1 MYVEK
6 INQPADIKK
15 LTIEQ
20 LNVLR
25 DEIRDIILEK
35 VSKYGGHVGPDLGMI
50 EATIAMHYVFDSP
63 IDKIV
68 FDVSHQ
74 SFAHK
79 ILTGRREGFIN
90 NTVSEYTNPNES
102 PHDFFIMGHTAPAVS
117 MCCGL
122 AKGRDLQNQ
131 KHNVIAIIGDG
142 AMSGGEA
149 YEGFNNASQIGS
161 NLIIVVND
169 NQWSIAENHG
179 GLYKNLKELRES
191 NGASPCNF
199 FKALDLDYVYLD
211 KGNDIAALIDIF
223 QKVKDCDHPIV
234 VHINTLKGKGFELAI
249 KHEEEY
255 HYKPPFDLKT
265 GNPLQDMSNMENYEE
280 ITGAYLQAKMK
291 ENPALMAL
299 TSATPS
305 VIDFTPD
312 IRQKVGQQFMDVGI
326 AEEHAVAFSSGVA
339 KSGAKAVYP
348 VFGTFLQR
356 SFDQLSEDLSM
367 QNNPAVVLVFLT
379 GVYGIPD
386 QSHQCFFDIIEISNI
401 PNMVYLAPICK
412 QEYLAMLDWAVEQ
425 HQHPVAIRVPT
436 DGVHSMEVEFE
447 KDYSQLNKFKV
458 MKPGKQVA
466 IVAVGS
472 FFSLGQQVAAL
483 LEKQGMSPTLVSPR
497 YLSGVDTDMLDEL
510 CQEHQLVVTLE
521 DGIVEGGYGQ
531 KIAGYYGPSGMK
543 VKNYGFQKVFVD
555 RYNAQDLMKEQGVN
569 AEQIADDILNNLL

>member
-161 NLIIVVND
+161 NIIIVVND
-169 NQWSIAENHG
+169 NQWSIAEDHG
-179 GLYKNLKELRES
+179 GLYKNLKELR
-191 NGASPCNF
+191 
-199 FKALDLDYVYLD
+199 
-211 KGNDIAALIDIF
+211 
-223 QKVKDCDHPIV
+223 
-234 VHINTLKGKGFELAI
+234 
-249 KHEEEY
+249 
-255 HYKPPFDLKT
+255 
-265 GNPLQDMSNMENYEE
+265 
-280 ITGAYLQAKMK
+280 
-291 ENPALMAL
+291 
-299 TSATPS
+299 
-305 VIDFTPD
+305 
-312 IRQKVGQQFMDVGI
+312 
-326 AEEHAVAFSSGVA
+326 
-339 KSGAKAVYP
+339 
-348 VFGTFLQR
+348 
-356 SFDQLSEDLSM
+356 
-367 QNNPAVVLVFLT
+367 
-379 GVYGIPD
+379 
-386 QSHQCFFDIIEISNI
+386 
-401 PNMVYLAPICK
+401 
-412 QEYLAMLDWAVEQ
+412 
-425 HQHPVAIRVPT
+425 
-436 DGVHSMEVEFE
+436 
-447 KDYSQLNKFKV
+447 
-458 MKPGKQVA
+458 
-466 IVAVGS
+466 
-472 FFSLGQQVAAL
+472 
-483 LEKQGMSPTLVSPR
+483 
-497 YLSGVDTDMLDEL
+497 
-510 CQEHQLVVTLE
+510 
-521 DGIVEGGYGQ
+521 
-531 KIAGYYGPSGMK
+531 
-543 VKNYGFQKVFVD
+543 
-555 RYNAQDLMKEQGVN
+555 
-569 AEQIADDILNNLL
+569 